1 MQKIQVK
8 GGIAE
13 ALGDEM
19 TRVMW
24 DWIIEQLID
33 PYVAL
38 TRETFD
44 LGLPHRDA
52 TGDAVTREFA
62 EATKRLMVGV
72 KCATITPNADRMKE
86 YNLTKMWKSPNA
98 TIRGAL
104 DGTIFR
110 EPITVSNVKPF
121 IAGWTS
127 PIIIGRHAYGEIYA
141 GQEIRVPGAGTAE
154 VVFTPADGSE
164 PIRKTL
170 HTFNGPGVMMGTF
183 NTDESIRSFAEAS
196 VSYALAVERP
206 LWFAAKD
213 TISQTYHARFR
224 AIFDEVVT
232 KRKADLDAKKISY
245 SYYLIDDA
253 AARLPKSNGGFIL
266 ALMNF
271 DGDVWSDLVASAFGS
286 LGLMTSVLV
295 SPSGAMEF
303 EAAHGTVTAHYRKH
317 QRGEVTSTNSVASI
331 FAWSGALRQR
341 GKLDGNADLCA
352 FADKLESSTIRA
364 IEEGHMTADLVP
376 LATKKPERALN
387 TLEFIQ
393 AVATRLAG

>member
-1 MQKIQVK
+1 MRIQVK
-8 GGIAE
+8 GQIAE

-24 DWIIEQLID
+24 DWIVEQLVE
-33 PYVAL
+33 PYVDMK
-38 TRETFD
+38 RETFD

-52 TGDAVTREFA
+52 TGDQVTKDFA
-62 EATKRLMVGV
+62 EATKRHLVGV
-72 KCATITPNADRMKE
+72 KCATITPNADRMTE
-86 YNLTKMWKSPNA
+86 YKLTKMWKSPNA

-110 EPITVSNVKPF
+110 EPITVANIKPF
-121 IAGWTS
+121 IPGWTS
-127 PIIIGRHAYGEIYA
+127 PIVIGRHAYGEIYA
-141 GQEIRVPGAGTAE
+141 GQEIRIPGAGTAE
-154 VVFTPADGSE
+154 IVFTPAGGGE

-170 HTFNGPGVMMGTF
+170 HTFDGPGVMMGTF
-183 NTDESIRSFAEAS
+183 NTDASIRSFAEAS
-196 VSYALAVERP
+196 VTYALAVGRP

-224 AIFDEVVT
+224 SIFDEVVAT
-232 KRKADLDAKKISY
+232 RKTELESRKITY
-245 SYYLIDDA
+245 SYFLIDDA
-253 AARLPKSNGGFIL
+253 AARLPKSNGGFVL

-317 QRGEVTSTNSVASI
+317 QRGETTSTNSVASI

-341 GKLDGNADLCA
+341 GKLDGNTELSS
-352 FADKLESSTIRA
+352 FADRLEASTIRA
-364 IEEGHMTADLVP
+364 IIEGAMTADLVP
-376 LATKKPERALN
+376 LAATKPERSLS

-393 AVATRLAG
+393 AVASRLQA